1 MNRRVTD
8 VPTFSAHKEWSKI
21 SCVAEIIEPKARS
34 REEFIQECKAG
45 AFDGVVA
52 AFRTVGSVAITGKI
66 DEDLVP
72 ILPRSLNFIVHNGME
87 LTDFYPY
94 RPIVGELDLE
104 KAGADF
110 CII

>member
-1 MNRRVTD
+1 MSR
-8 VPTFSAHKEWSKI
+8 TFSAHKDWSKI

-52 AFRTVGSVAITGKI
+52 AFRTVGSVAITGRI

-94 RPIVGELDLE
+94 RLIFGELDLK
-104 KAGADF
+104 KAVADF